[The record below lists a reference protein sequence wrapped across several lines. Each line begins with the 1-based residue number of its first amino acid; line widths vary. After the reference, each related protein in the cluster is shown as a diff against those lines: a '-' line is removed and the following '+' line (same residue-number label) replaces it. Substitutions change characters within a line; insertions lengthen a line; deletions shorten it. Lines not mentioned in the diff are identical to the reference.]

1 MDVINKTAVELI
13 ADLRA
18 FRISAVE
25 LLEKT
30 IAHSKRVQVQF
41 NPFSMTLYDQARAQA
56 RLADELLSQ
65 GLGGML
71 CGLPITIKESQYLAG
86 TPCTNG
92 SCTQVDFV
100 PEQTSEAVQRLIDAG
115 AIIFAK
121 TTCPEFSLSGITR
134 SELFGLTK
142 NPHDDSRTSGGS
154 SGGAGAAIAAGA
166 GTLSFGGDG
175 GGSIRIP
182 SAFCG
187 TTGFKPTFNLIP
199 REPCAPSWSTLVAYG
214 PMTRNVA
221 DAKLMFD
228 ALTLQTCSDLHHA
241 QPLSGTKVIVSE
253 DLGHLP
259 IDDDVRQ
266 TFRAVI
272 DRLILSGVE
281 VVYDHPQLPASVT
294 AWVTSAYYD
303 AWYYQSLKE
312 QPLKGLEEDTLRS
325 FQFASTLTEEEFL
338 AAEQHRHVI
347 LAAYQAMYERNGC
360 QLFISPTL
368 GCEAFP
374 HERRYPKYLGS
385 TKIELPWLDWAGF
398 LYDANLCGFP
408 ALAMPMGYGDD
419 NLPLSLHITGLC
431 GLDSQILNFAEQ
443 LELILALDS
452 SPVHLSTIEES
463 E

>member
-25 LLEKT
+25 LMERT
-30 IAHSKRVQVQF
+30 IAHARRVQVQF
-41 NPFSMTLYDQARAQA
+41 NPFSVTMYDEARAQA
-56 RLADELLSQ
+56 RVADELLAE
-65 GLGGML
+65 GLGGIL
-71 CGLPITIKESQYLAG
+71 CGLPITIKESQYLAD

-92 SCTQVDFV
+92 SCSQVDFI
-100 PEQTSEAVQRLIDAG
+100 PEQTSEAVQRLINAG

-121 TTCPEFSLSGITR
+121 TTCPEFSLSGTTR

-142 NPHDDSRTSGGS
+142 NPRDDSRTSGGS

-182 SAFCG
+182 AAFCG
-187 TTGFKPTFNLIP
+187 ITGFKPTFDLIP
-199 REPCAPSWSTLVAYG
+199 REPCSPSWSTLVSYG

-228 ALTLQTCSDLHHA
+228 ALTLQADSELHH
-241 QPLSGTKVIVSE
+241 PKSLLETKVIVSE

-259 IDDDVRQ
+259 IDDDVRH
-266 TFRAVI
+266 TFRTVI
-272 DRLILSGVE
+272 DTLIKSGVE
-281 VVYDHPQLPASVT
+281 VVYDHPQLPASVI

-303 AWYYQSLKE
+303 TWYYQSLKE
-312 QPLKGLEEDTLRS
+312 QPLEGIEEETLRS
-325 FQFASTLTEEEFL
+325 FQFASTLTEEEYL
-338 AAEQHRHVI
+338 AAEEHRNVI

-360 QLFISPTL
+360 QLFLSPTV
-368 GCEAFP
+368 GCEAFT
-374 HERRYPKYLGS
+374 HDRRYPKYLGS

-408 ALAMPMGYGDD
+408 ALAMPMGYG
-419 NLPLSLHITGLC
+419 NESLPLSLHITGLC

-443 LELILALDS
+443 LEFLLALDS
-452 SPVHLSTIEES
+452 SPVYLPSTEEA